1 MSEPKYLEEARKSY
15 YDQHLRNQEEEEEKK
30 KELEAACRCRP
41 IKVNDNPIER
51 CDCDTDC
58 KDVLEKNQIGNI
70 GYKNFY
76 PLLPNRDENIENVIK
91 AFTGMVSTVMHI
103 NTENGF
109 DAIATSGF
117 MDTLS
122 KDDCFLNYGDL
133 TDLDRLKI
141 QSALLLITDE
151 VSEANDSIRN
161 KDMKGTDLS
170 SIYDLMTTLYA
181 ADYKDGEPV
190 QSLTLLKQCLH
201 KFLYRATA
209 DDLSLTT
216 TDGVDKAFAALYEK
230 NVKGTFE
237 EEVADIF
244 IRTLHLAGML
254 NIDILLH
261 VMLKLKYNSTR
272 EFKHG
277 KNH

>member
-1 MSEPKYLEEARKSY
+1 MIR
-15 YDQHLRNQEEEEEKK
+15 
-30 KELEAACRCRP
+30 
-41 IKVNDNPIER
+41 
-51 CDCDTDC
+51 
-58 KDVLEKNQIGNI
+58 
-70 GYKNFY
+70 
-76 PLLPNRDENIENVIK
+76 
-91 AFTGMVSTVMHI
+91 AFTVLTSTVMEI
-103 NTENGF
+103 NIENGF
-109 DAIATSGF
+109 DAISMSGF

-161 KDMKGTDLS
+161 KNMKGSDLK
-170 SIYDLMTTLYA
+170 SIYDLVTSVCKIGDENTEQICNPTDA
-181 ADYKDGEPV
+181 
-190 QSLTLLKQCLH
+190 LKQCLH
-201 KFLYRATA
+201 QLLYRATKESV
-209 DDLSLTT
+209 SLTT